1 MSIDVKK
8 IHEASM
14 KILEKT
20 GVKFHHPDAVK
31 VLKDHG
37 IRMEGDV
44 AHFTEEQIMKYVKL
58 APSSVTI
65 YAKNPGYN
73 VTLGSGVTYNAP
85 CAGATEIMELLGKE
99 ESIARIKKGIELL
112 ETTK

>member
-1 MSIDVKK
+1 MRIDVKK

-37 IRMEGDV
+37 IRMEGNV
-44 AHFTEEQIMKYVKL
+44 AHFTEE
-58 APSSVTI
+58 
-65 YAKNPGYN
+65 
-73 VTLGSGVTYNAP
+73 
-85 CAGATEIMELLGKE
+85 
-99 ESIARIKKGIELL
+99 
-112 ETTK
+112 